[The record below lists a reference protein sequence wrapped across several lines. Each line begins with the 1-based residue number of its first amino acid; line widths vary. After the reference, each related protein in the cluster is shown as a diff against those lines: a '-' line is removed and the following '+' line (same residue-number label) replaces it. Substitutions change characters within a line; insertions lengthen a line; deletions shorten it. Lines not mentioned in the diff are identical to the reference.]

1 MKFLFPEVALYLSKS
16 TIRPCMEYYCHF
28 WAGVPNCHLEFLD
41 KLQKRI
47 QRAVGPSLAPSLE
60 QLAHRRYVTSLSLFY
75 RYYFVRWSSE
85 LAQRVPFP
93 YFRGRSTRY
102 SDKLHPSLDATR
114 MSMSTVSFLAQLDS
128 GIRSLRMLTF
138 DLGALSLELIDVFS
152 KQISCISQQ
161 QMCFK
166 VFVLLFFCNS
176 MPHSGYSALHG
187 VNPNLKKN
195 LQIRNNSPAR

>member
-1 MKFLFPEVALYLSKS
+1 MRALIYSMKFLFPEVALYLSKS

-28 WAGVPNCHLEFLD
+28 WAGVPNCYLEFLD

-47 QRAVGPSLAPSLE
+47 WRAVGPSLAPSLE
-60 QLAHRRYVTSLSLFY
+60 QLAHRRNVTSLSLFC

-93 YFRGRSTRY
+93 YYRGRSTRY
-102 SDKLHPSLDATR
+102 SDQLHPPLDATR

-138 DLGALSLELIDVFS
+138 DLEDLSLELIDVFS

-161 QMCFK
+161 QICFK
-166 VFVLLFFCNS
+166 VFVLLFFVTPCLIVAIQS
-176 MPHSGYSALHG
+176 CME
-187 VNPNLKKN
+187 
-195 LQIRNNSPAR
+195 